1 MTLGVV
7 RPSTHF
13 RISEWPSAKE
23 NPQAPDNNFA
33 YAMCL
38 AVEKLSR
45 KAGGLKDP
53 AAYQI
58 LVKIA
63 AGNYLRTVKTKA
75 LQVLDELKSSK

>member
-1 MTLGVV
+1 MLKKG
-7 RPSTHF
+7 
-13 RISEWPSAKE
+13 

-38 AVEKLSR
+38 AVEKLAS
-45 KAGGLKDP
+45 KNGSIKDP

-63 AGNYLRTVKTKA
+63 GGNYLRTVKAKA
-75 LQVLDELKSSK
+75 LQVLDELKSAK